1 MIRSIV
7 FPRVLGRSLNELAPA
22 LELFRV
28 LGFAPGNEW
37 HEGGNHGVEMLAP
50 AGGIEFIAASDA
62 PSVDAMVEV
71 SDADAAYEIV
81 KKLNPI
87 PPPGSGDSDGAPAIP
102 VIPKPG
108 MSGAPGGANT
118 VKISKE
124 IGDTPYGARLFE
136 VEAGG
141 LRIGF
146 LTYAKKPGDN
156 GLEGKLDARGKTFAL
171 VVSRFNSF
179 ITERLLDGALRALRQ
194 CGAKADDINIAH
206 VPGAFEI
213 PAAARQLAQTRSY
226 DAIVCIGCLLRGD
239 TLHYEVIANEV
250 TRGVG
255 QSAQETGVPHAFGVL
270 TCDTLEQA
278 IDRAGLK
285 AGNKGYEAGLA
296 AVEMASL
303 RQALTRRSKRFG
315 RTTGASTTR
324 PSDPQKMRA
333 GKTHLRSGRDDK
345 VMKGSDSARDDKSMG
360 AMDGSR

>member
-7 FPRVLGRSLNELAPA
+7 FPRVLGRSLAELQPA
-22 LELFRV
+22 LALFRA

-37 HEGGNHGVEMLAP
+37 HEGGNHGLEMLAP
-50 AGGIEFIAASDA
+50 AGGIEFIAAPDA

-81 KKLNPI
+81 KSLVPTL
-87 PPPGSGDSDGAPAIP
+87 SAASADQDGAPRIA
-102 VIPKPG
+102 
-108 MSGAPGGANT
+108 
-118 VKISKE
+118 KE
-124 IGDTPYGARLFE
+124 ISDTPYGARLFE
-136 VEAGG
+136 LEVSG
-141 LRIGF
+141 LHLGF
-146 LTYAKKPGDN
+146 LAYARKAGEDRT
-156 GLEGKLDARGKTFAL
+156 LEGKLDATGKKFAV

-179 ITERLLDGALRALRQ
+179 ITERLLEGALQALRQ
-194 CGAKADDINIAH
+194 CGAKSEHMTVVH

-213 PAAARQLAQTRSY
+213 PTAARQLAATGSY
-226 DAIVCIGCLLRGD
+226 DGIVCVGCLLRGD

-285 AGNKGYEAGLA
+285 AGNKGFEAGLA

-303 RQALTRRSKRFG
+303 RQALSKQRRSRKRKP
-315 RTTGASTTR
+315 TA
-324 PSDPQKMRA
+324 DPA
-333 GKTHLRSGRDDK
+333 ATAAPAI
-345 VMKGSDSARDDKSMG
+345 SAQDDKSKSVAG
-360 AMDGSR
+360 TSDGSR